1 MASMQGKS
9 LGRWLEAAKQSDGAS
24 AVEFA
29 LVLPV
34 LLTILFSILKFGI
47 TLNADL
53 QLTDGVRAAARQ
65 FSMSRSSA
73 SPYTLA
79 TTALKNATPNLTYA
93 SVGGAGGATS
103 PTFTVNGTACSTDAG
118 CATALSSAMGG
129 TSSLT
134 ATYPCNLNIMGLNLA
149 PNCTLTA
156 STSDLVE

>member
-1 MASMQGKS
+1 VASEQERA
-9 LGRWLEAAKQSDGAS
+9 LGRWREAAKDCAGGS

-34 LLTILFSILKFGI
+34 LLTILFSIMKFGV

-79 TTALKNATPNLTYA
+79 TTALQNATPNLTYGN
-93 SVGGAGGATS
+93 VGGASGAKT
-103 PTFTVNGTACSTDAG
+103 PTFKINGTACSSDAG
-118 CATALSSAMGG
+118 CATALSAAIGG

-134 ATYPCNLNIMGLNLA
+134 ATYPCDLNIMGVNLA